1 MKRSLIKLLL
11 VISFFYASCQRK
23 NEVTKLKEEVVI
35 PVTVIKPVIGEIQ
48 VEFRVSSQIEGN
60 PDVLVYSSVPG
71 YYLGK
76 LKNEGD
82 HVEKGEAILLL
93 ERREYGFEF
102 EPVKIESPV
111 SGKISY
117 FKFDKGEFVSP
128 QKPLAR
134 IYGDREYKVR
144 LFLPAE
150 YSKYIT
156 PQKLVK
162 IYVNSEEFKGVISE
176 ISTTL
181 DPFTGNFELR
191 AFFTPNKKI
200 LPGTPCEV
208 EISLLKKENVLKIPS
223 KCVLGTTKK
232 SVFVVENGVSKRV
245 PIVTGIES
253 GGFVEIISG
262 LTQNDLVVLKGAEIL
277 REGMK
282 VKILKGDLK

>member
-1 MKRSLIKLLL
+1 MKKSLIILLL
-11 VISFFYASCQRK
+11 LISLFYVSCQRK
-23 NEVTKLKEEVVI
+23 NEGTKLTEEVVI

-48 VEFRVSSQIEGN
+48 LEVKVSSQIEGN
-60 PDVLVYSSVPG
+60 PDVLVYSSIPG
-71 YYLGK
+71 YYLKK

-82 HVEKGEAILLL
+82 YVKKGEVILLL

-117 FKFDKGEFVSP
+117 FKFDKGEFVTP

-134 IYGDREYKVR
+134 IYGDMEYKVR
-144 LFLPAE
+144 LYLPAE
-150 YSKYIT
+150 YSKYVT
-156 PQKLVK
+156 SGKHVK
-162 IYVNSEEFKGVISE
+162 IYVNSEEFKGVIRE
-176 ISTTL
+176 ISMVS

-208 EISLLKKENVLKIPS
+208 EIPVFKKENILKIPS
-223 KCVLGTTKK
+223 KCVLGTAKK

-245 PIVTGIES
+245 PVVTGIES
-253 GGFVEIISG
+253 GGFVEIING

-282 VKILKGDLK
+282 VKIINGDLK